1 MRIINNLQI
10 MTSVCLITL
19 FISTP
24 AFCDA
29 GEATSASANDDIKT
43 TVTTNKNGKKTTET
57 STGYANG
64 NVGGLSGGSSN
75 ISSPATTGGT
85 GTAGGTG
92 SGTNSGSSDGDKKDA
107 DEVNYTGVYKGHQ
120 VLPDLMMI
128 YCKIN
133 AEDIIAD
140 VTKLEACIKK
150 YVTAINNSNASV
162 KSEGIHDFNTLRYKT
177 LVDVMAT
184 AVTKLAS
191 VANYEETMNKHAEA
205 AAKMKTNFETE
216 SVLIDTQEFSTD
228 VMNSI
233 RELYADIL
241 KYQAIDGMVNI
252 DPSAILDEDEELD
265 ENGNIVESSGGT
277 SADQTSQKAQTE
289 ATAGSSEGGDEEVG
303 GDGENEAIDGGALP
317 EVNVQSSSKLDKYGK
332 MSPEEFANN
341 KEEVDQL
348 KKDLTDAMNDP
359 NASDT
364 EIANAQKAL
373 DRLGEIEEQ
382 KANWGGTDEFQ
393 EVPEGDNQAS
403 NEAAA
408 PSQHDSDLSSAQNL
422 SQGSYVNALNAYR
435 EILDN
440 AGSTEEQKKQAQYY
454 IDVLNE
460 AAPKVFSDKSCAQM
474 KHELGLSIS
483 CGDWK

>member
-1 MRIINNLQI
+1 MRSINKLQI
-10 MTSVCLITL
+10 MTLVCLITL

-24 AFCDA
+24 AFYA
-29 GEATSASANDDIKT
+29 GATSSSANDDIQTK
-43 TVTTNKNGKKTTET
+43 VTTNKNGNETTQT
-57 STGYANG
+57 SSGYSNG
-64 NVGGLSGGSSN
+64 QVGGSGGSGKSA
-75 ISSPATTGGT
+75 STPATTGGT
-85 GTAGGTG
+85 GSTGGTGTG
-92 SGTNSGSSDGDKKDA
+92 SGSSSGSSDGDKKDA
-107 DEVNYTGVYKGHQ
+107 DDVNYTGVYKGHQ

-128 YCKIN
+128 YCKVN

-252 DPSAILDEDEELD
+252 DPSAILDDDEQVD
-265 ENGNIVESSGGT
+265 ENGNKVENGGST
-277 SADQTSQKAQTE
+277 SADQTSEKAQTS
-289 ATAGSSEGGDEEVG
+289 ALAGSGEGGDEEVG
-303 GDGENEAIDGGALP
+303 GDGENEAIDGGTLP
-317 EVNVQSSSKLDKYGK
+317 EVTVPGSSKLDKYEN
-332 MSPEEFANN
+332 MSPEEFSNN

-422 SQGSYVNALNAYR
+422 SQDSYVNALNAYR

-440 AGSTEEQKKQAQYY
+440 ADSTEEQKKQAQYY

-460 AAPKVFSDKSCAQM
+460 AAPKVFNDKACSEM
-474 KHELGLSIS
+474 KRELGLSIS
-483 CGDWK
+483 CNDWK